1 MISSPGIGSN
11 LDVNSIV
18 SQLMSVEQQ
27 PLSQLNK
34 KEANFQAK
42 LSGLGTLK
50 SALSQFQTA
59 VRGLSDI
66 SKFQGVRVTPADASI
81 VSASGS
87 AGATPGTYGLEV
99 TKLAQAQKLASA
111 GQVSDSST
119 IGTGAATTLSFDF
132 GTIAGG
138 TFNSATGLYTG
149 ASFTTNGAGVK
160 TVTIDATNNSL
171 AGIRD
176 AINRA
181 NIGVNATI
189 VNDGSASPYRLALTV
204 NATGQA
210 QSMKISVAGDAALST
225 LLSQDPANNTG
236 QALSETISAQ
246 NAAFKVDGIAI
257 SKATNT
263 ISDVIQGVT
272 LNLAKT
278 NAGSPTNITVARD
291 TSSVIAAVG
300 VFVKSYNEINKTLT
314 DSSAFN
320 AATKQAAI
328 LNGESS
334 VRSIQSQIRSVISEP
349 VPGGGG
355 AFTQLSQIGITLQ
368 KDGSM
373 ALDNAKLQSAIDNKF
388 SDIAGLF
395 ATVGKASDS
404 LVTYSSA
411 TTKTAPGAYSLNV
424 SQLAT
429 QGKTVGSAA
438 AGLTITAGANDSLQV
453 LLDGVTS
460 TITLGSGTYATAAA
474 LAAEVQSK
482 INGATEFVAAGVSA
496 TVTASA
502 GVLTMTSNRYGSASG
517 ASVTGGSG
525 MTNLFGA
532 AATVVA
538 GLDTM
543 GTINGVPATGT
554 GQFLTGA
561 KGDPSEGLRV
571 QITGGSIGIRGMINY
586 SQGYA
591 YQFDKLANT
600 QLGTDGPISARTE
613 GINASLKS
621 LAEDRQRLTDR
632 LFDTEKRYRAQF
644 TALDMIIGRMTA
656 TSTFLTQQLANLS
669 NLNPK

>member
-50 SALSQFQTA
+50 GALSQFQTA

-87 AGATPGTYGLEV
+87 AGVAPGTYSLEV

-111 GQVSDSST
+111 GQVSDSAT
-119 IGTGAATTLSFDF
+119 IGTGVATTLSFDF
-132 GTIAGG
+132 GTIVGG
-138 TFNSATGLYTG
+138 TFNSATGLYSG

-171 AGIRD
+171 SGIRD
-176 AINRA
+176 AINKA
-181 NIGVNATI
+181 SIGVNATI

-204 NATGQA
+204 NATGQT

-236 QALSETISAQ
+236 QAFSETVSAQ
-246 NAAFKVDGIAI
+246 NAAFKVDGIAV

-263 ISDVIQGVT
+263 ASDVIQGVT

-300 VFVKSYNEINKTLT
+300 VFVKSYNDINKTLN
-314 DSSAFN
+314 DASAFN

-334 VRSIQSQIRSVISEP
+334 VRSIQTQIRSVISAP
-349 VPGGGG
+349 VPGGAS
-355 AFTQLSQIGITLQ
+355 AFTQLSQVGITLQ
-368 KDGSM
+368 KDGSL
-373 ALDNAKLQSAIDNKF
+373 AVDNTKLQSAMDTKF

-404 LVTYSSA
+404 LASYSSA
-411 TTKTAPGAYSLNV
+411 TAKTVSGAYSLNV

-429 QGKTVGSAA
+429 QGNTIGSAA
-438 AGLTITAGANDSLQV
+438 AGLTITPGTNDSLQV

-460 TITLGSGTYATAAA
+460 TITLAGGTYATAAA

-482 INGATEFVAAGVSA
+482 INGAAAFVAAGSSA
-496 TVTASA
+496 TVTESA
-502 GVLTMTSNRYGSASG
+502 GVLTITSNRYGSTSG
-517 ASVTGGSG
+517 ASVIGGTG
-525 MTNLFGA
+525 MTNLLGA
-532 AATVVA
+532 AATVAA

-543 GTINGVPATGT
+543 GTINGVAVTGA

-571 QITGGSIGIRGMINY
+571 QITGGSIGIRGTVNY

-591 YQFDKLANT
+591 YQLDNLANS
-600 QLGTDGPISARTE
+600 QLGTDGPISSRTN

-621 LAEDRQRLTDR
+621 LDENRQRLTDR
-632 LFDTEKRYRAQF
+632 LADTEKRYRAQF
-644 TALDMIIGRMTA
+644 TALDMIISRMTTA
-656 TSTFLTQQLANLS
+656 SNFLTQQLANLA
-669 NLNPK
+669 NLNPR